1 MISRLG
7 RLLAETGTATPQAVL
22 EQATRP
28 GRSAGTLARALEDFF
43 TDAGL
48 AFPRRPCR
56 PPRGRT
62 PPAPHR
68 GDPRTAAASRSPL
81 RRRPDY
87 RSAAGPASRHPPAR
101 RSHPRRRPGRPPR
114 PSLFLADRQGKTDW
128 AIVQAADLEAFLAV
142 RPASRAQ
149 RLTTIRSFFRWAR
162 ASRLVLANP
171 AAGIRAGRP
180 RGYHPRT
187 LAVTEQRRLF
197 RRWTTDP
204 AVHPHE
210 ALTGLLALLHAAPS
224 QDLRNLKVTD
234 IDATARTIR
243 LGRRPHPVPLD
254 PASWHALQRC
264 LEHREQLATR
274 NPHVIVTTHTRTR
287 RTAAS
292 DQYLVRVLDPAGIG
306 TRTLRATRLVDLVA
320 SLDPKLVCE
329 ALGMDPPASC
339 PTRLTRSKTSGS
351 PTCEL
356 QAPPCTRCLERMR
369 FAGVVDNGLHSQ
381 RAVLL
386 QVDLDPRVLEG
397 QVHRDLVAAVQQPGG
412 EGPRGLAGDPGGEDD
427 LHMLRAAQV
436 DVAGQQLLKDG
447 PDPARVV
454 EDQGAGDFDLPH
466 GQLLPAVVVPVGTG
480 QRQREAVHPGLEEH
494 PQCPGLDQVAQLVQ
508 PGRIRGGGEPVGQ
521 RRHRDA
527 LGEG

>member
-1 MISRLG
+1 MTMGPGPDCCAGCGTPLRRRQGAWCPRCRQQGEAAPCPGCGGSRLLLPGTGRCATCSRTCTDCGKVVRPRDRARCSRCHRRAEPSRTCRACGNLTVIVAHGLCDNCWQQDPARLAGQAGRLAARLDDPPAWLDGFAAHAAARHCVGRTSLMISRLG
-7 RLLAETGTATPQAVL
+7 RLLAETGTATPQAIL

-48 AFPRRPCR
+48 AFPADHAARREAARRQRRIEEIPEPLR
-56 PPRGRT
+56 PAVARY
-62 PPAPHR
+62 
-68 GDPRTAAASRSPL
+68 AAALTTAQQR
-81 RRRPDY
+81 
-87 RSAAGPASRHPPAR
+87 AR
-101 RSHPRRRPGRPPR
+101 RAGTRPRADRTLADDLAVLRDLA
-114 PSLFLADRQGKTDW
+114 LFLADGQGKTDW
-128 AIVQAADLEAFLAV
+128 ATVQAADLEAFLTV
-142 RPASRAQ
+142 RPASRAR
-149 RLTTIRSFFRWAR
+149 RLTTLRSFFRWAR

-171 AAGIRAGRP
+171 AVGIRAGRP

-187 LAVTEQRRLF
+187 LAVAEQRRLF

-329 ALGMDPPASC
+329 ALGMDP
-339 PTRLTRSKTSGS
+339 
-351 PTCEL
+351 
-356 QAPPCTRCLERMR
+356 
-369 FAGVVDNGLHSQ
+369 AGVL
-381 RAVLL
+381 
-386 QVDLDPRVLEG
+386 PY
-397 QVHRDLVAAVQQPGG
+397 AA
-412 EGPRGLAGDPGGEDD
+412 
-427 LHMLRAAQV
+427 
-436 DVAGQQLLKDG
+436 
-447 PDPARVV
+447 
-454 EDQGAGDFDLPH
+454 
-466 GQLLPAVVVPVGTG
+466 
-480 QRQREAVHPGLEEH
+480 
-494 PQCPGLDQVAQLVQ
+494 DQVQD
-508 PGRIRGGGEPVGQ
+508 IRL
-521 RRHRDA
+521 A
-527 LGEG
+527 NL

>member
-7 RLLAETGTATPQAVL
+7 RLLAETGTATPQAIL

-48 AFPRRPCR
+48 AFPADHAARREAARRQRRIEEIPEPLR
-56 PPRGRT
+56 PAVARY
-62 PPAPHR
+62 
-68 GDPRTAAASRSPL
+68 AAALTTAQQR
-81 RRRPDY
+81 
-87 RSAAGPASRHPPAR
+87 AR
-101 RSHPRRRPGRPPR
+101 RAGTRPRADRTLADDLAVLRDLA
-114 PSLFLADRQGKTDW
+114 LFLANGQGKTDW
-128 AIVQAADLEAFLAV
+128 ATVQAADLEAFLAL
-142 RPASRAQ
+142 RPASRAR

-171 AAGIRAGRP
+171 AARIRAGRP

-329 ALGMDPPASC
+329 ALGMDPAGVLPYAA
-339 PTRLTRSKTSGS
+339 TRSKTSGS

-369 FAGVVDNGLHSQ
+369 FAGLVDRRFRPDRLAELVVLLDLGVLVVD
-381 RAVLL
+381 
-386 QVDLDPRVLEG
+386 
-397 QVHRDLVAAVQQPGG
+397 VQA
-412 EGPRGLAGDPGGEDD
+412 RG
-427 LHMLRAAQV
+427 
-436 DVAGQQLLKDG
+436 
-447 PDPARVV
+447 
-454 EDQGAGDFDLPH
+454 
-466 GQLLPAVVVPVGTG
+466 
-480 QRQREAVHPGLEEH
+480 
-494 PQCPGLDQVAQLVQ
+494 
-508 PGRIRGGGEPVGQ
+508 
-521 RRHRDA
+521 DA
-527 LGEG
+527 LGDDPGAEPSRGGVRALADDAAAEDEARPDRGGRYRGCRG

>member
-1 MISRLG
+1 MVRPRDRARCSRCHRRAEPSRTCRACGKLTVIVGYGLCDNCWQQDPARLAGQAGRLAARLDDPPAWLAGFAAHAAARHCVGRTSLMISRLG
-7 RLLAETGTATPQAVL
+7 LLLAETGTATPQAIL

-48 AFPRRPCR
+48 AFPADHAARREAARRQRRIQEIPEPLR
-56 PPRGRT
+56 PAVARY
-62 PPAPHR
+62 
-68 GDPRTAAASRSPL
+68 AAALTTAQQR
-81 RRRPDY
+81 
-87 RSAAGPASRHPPAR
+87 AR
-101 RSHPRRRPGRPPR
+101 RAGTRPRADRTLADDLAVLRDLA
-114 PSLFLADRQGKTDW
+114 LFLADGQGKTDW
-128 AIVQAADLEAFLAV
+128 ATVQAADLEAFLAV
-142 RPASRAQ
+142 RPASRAR

-171 AAGIRAGRP
+171 AAGIRTGRP

-224 QDLRNLKVTD
+224 QDLRNLEVTD

-329 ALGMDPPASC
+329 ALGMDP
-339 PTRLTRSKTSGS
+339 
-351 PTCEL
+351 
-356 QAPPCTRCLERMR
+356 
-369 FAGVVDNGLHSQ
+369 AGVL
-381 RAVLL
+381 
-386 QVDLDPRVLEG
+386 PY
-397 QVHRDLVAAVQQPGG
+397 AA
-412 EGPRGLAGDPGGEDD
+412 
-427 LHMLRAAQV
+427 
-436 DVAGQQLLKDG
+436 
-447 PDPARVV
+447 
-454 EDQGAGDFDLPH
+454 
-466 GQLLPAVVVPVGTG
+466 
-480 QRQREAVHPGLEEH
+480 
-494 PQCPGLDQVAQLVQ
+494 DQVQD
-508 PGRIRGGGEPVGQ
+508 IRL
-521 RRHRDA
+521 A
-527 LGEG
+527 NL

>member
-1 MISRLG
+1 MARYAAALTTAQQRARRAG
-7 RLLAETGTATPQAVL
+7 TRPRADRTLADDLAVL
-22 EQATRP
+22 RD
-28 GRSAGTLARALEDFF
+28 LA
-43 TDAGL
+43 
-48 AFPRRPCR
+48 
-56 PPRGRT
+56 
-62 PPAPHR
+62 
-68 GDPRTAAASRSPL
+68 
-81 RRRPDY
+81 
-87 RSAAGPASRHPPAR
+87 
-101 RSHPRRRPGRPPR
+101 
-114 PSLFLADRQGKTDW
+114 LFLADGQGKTDW
-128 AIVQAADLEAFLAV
+128 ATVQAADLEAFLAV
-142 RPASRAQ
+142 RPASRAR

-171 AAGIRAGRP
+171 AAGIRAGLP

-292 DQYLVRVLDPAGIG
+292 DQYLVRVLDRPALEPGPCGRPGLSISSPAWIPSSSARPSAW
-306 TRTLRATRLVDLVA
+306 T
-320 SLDPKLVCE
+320 
-329 ALGMDPPASC
+329 PPASC

-369 FAGVVDNGLHSQ
+369 F
-381 RAVLL
+381 
-386 QVDLDPRVLEG
+386 
-397 QVHRDLVAAVQQPGG
+397 
-412 EGPRGLAGDPGGEDD
+412 
-427 LHMLRAAQV
+427 
-436 DVAGQQLLKDG
+436 
-447 PDPARVV
+447 
-454 EDQGAGDFDLPH
+454 
-466 GQLLPAVVVPVGTG
+466 T
-480 QRQREAVHPGLEEH
+480 RQS
-494 PQCPGLDQVAQLVQ
+494 
-508 PGRIRGGGEPVGQ
+508 
-521 RRHRDA
+521 
-527 LGEG
+527 

>member
-7 RLLAETGTATPQAVL
+7 RLLTETGTATPQAIL

-48 AFPRRPCR
+48 AFPVDHAARREAAR
-56 PPRGRT
+56 RQRRIEET
-62 PPAPHR
+62 PQPLRQAVTR
-68 GDPRTAAASRSPL
+68 YAAALTTAQQR
-81 RRRPDY
+81 
-87 RSAAGPASRHPPAR
+87 AR
-101 RSHPRRRPGRPPR
+101 RAGTRPRADRTLADDLAVLRDLAR
-114 PSLFLADRQGKTDW
+114 FLAGGQAKTDW
-128 AIVQAADLEAFLAV
+128 ATVQAADLEAFLAV
-142 RPASRAQ
+142 RPASRAR
-149 RLTTIRSFFRWAR
+149 RLTTLRSFFRWAR

-171 AAGIRAGRP
+171 AAGIRAGRA

-187 LAVTEQRRLF
+187 LAVAEQRRLF

-210 ALTGLLALLHAAPS
+210 ALAGLLALLHATPS

-234 IDATARTIR
+234 IDAPARTIR

-274 NPHVIVTTHTRTR
+274 NPHVIVTTHTKTR

-329 ALGMDPPASC
+329 ALGMDP
-339 PTRLTRSKTSGS
+339 
-351 PTCEL
+351 
-356 QAPPCTRCLERMR
+356 
-369 FAGVVDNGLHSQ
+369 AGVL
-381 RAVLL
+381 
-386 QVDLDPRVLEG
+386 PY
-397 QVHRDLVAAVQQPGG
+397 AA
-412 EGPRGLAGDPGGEDD
+412 
-427 LHMLRAAQV
+427 
-436 DVAGQQLLKDG
+436 
-447 PDPARVV
+447 
-454 EDQGAGDFDLPH
+454 
-466 GQLLPAVVVPVGTG
+466 
-480 QRQREAVHPGLEEH
+480 
-494 PQCPGLDQVAQLVQ
+494 DQVQD
-508 PGRIRGGGEPVGQ
+508 IRL
-521 RRHRDA
+521 A
-527 LGEG
+527 NL